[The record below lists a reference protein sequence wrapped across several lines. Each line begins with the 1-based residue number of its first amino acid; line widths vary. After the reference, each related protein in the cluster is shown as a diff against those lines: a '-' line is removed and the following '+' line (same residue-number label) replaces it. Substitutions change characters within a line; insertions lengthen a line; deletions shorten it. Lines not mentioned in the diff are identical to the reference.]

1 MSCLLSVGVPA
12 VISMLE
18 MGAQG
23 IVQLLLDRESLKPF
37 GAAIGLPIGSVGGLS
52 ARLGESSSMMR
63 CCEPLDGQWD

>member
-37 GAAIGLPIGSVGGLS
+37 GAAIGLPIGSH
-52 ARLGESSSMMR
+52 RESFGRRAERPSR
-63 CCEPLDGQWD
+63 